1 MRCGNCVRAC
11 PVKIIR
17 PDPGDHGVAGFLT
30 PTVSFAKDYCRED
43 CRECTQVC
51 PSGAIARLS
60 LEEKAKAQ
68 IGLAKV
74 DASLC
79 LLYDDRECDVCA
91 KACPYEAIKIL
102 WNEEEYVPLPHVV
115 ADKCPGCGA
124 CEFFCPGTNDWER
137 ENSDEP
143 IPVRKAIEIV
153 PWT

>member
-1 MRCGNCVRAC
+1 
-11 PVKIIR
+11 
-17 PDPGDHGVAGFLT
+17 
-30 PTVSFAKDYCRED
+30 
-43 CRECTQVC
+43 
-51 PSGAIARLS
+51 LS
-60 LEEKAKAQ
+60 LEEKAKAR

-74 DASLC
+74 DISLC
-79 LLYDDRECDVCA
+79 LLYDDRECDICA

-137 ENSDEP
+137 EDSDEP